1 MASTSET
8 GHAKN
13 VANFDDLISFAL
25 GYGATFNPSK
35 ASLKVTAL
43 QTLSTSA
50 KAAINAVNA
59 ALPAYS
65 NAVAARE
72 TGFEPLSKLITR
84 VMNALKATDT
94 TEQVDESARTLVRK
108 IQGSRA
114 TAKKT
119 DEEKK
124 ALVAEGKETKEIS
137 SSQMSYDSRL
147 DNFDKLIKLLTS
159 VTLYAPNEADLKVT
173 ALTTVYN
180 DLKAKNAAVVTATT
194 PLSNAR
200 ISRNDILY
208 KANTGLVDIALD
220 TKTYI
225 KSLYGAT
232 SPQYKQISKLE
243 FKAIKA

>member
-13 VANFDDLISFAL
+13 VANLDDLISFAT
-25 GYGATFNPSK
+25 GYGTAFNPSK
-35 ASLKVTAL
+35 ASIKLTAL

-50 KAAINAVNA
+50 KNAINAVNA

-72 TGFEPLSKLITR
+72 AAFEPLNKLITR
-84 VMNALKATDT
+84 VNNALKATDT
-94 TEQVDESARTLVRK
+94 TEQVDESAKTLVRK
-108 IQGSRA
+108 IQGTRA

-119 DEEKK
+119 EEEKAAEK
-124 ALVAEGKETKEIS
+124 AAGKENKEIS

-173 ALTTVYN
+173 ALTTLYN
-180 DLKAKNAAVVTATT
+180 DLKAKNTAVVTATT

-208 KANTGLVDIALD
+208 KTNTGLVDIALD

-232 SPQYKQISKLE
+232 SPQYKQVSKLE
-243 FKAIKA
+243 FKAVKA